1 MANTI
6 DSIIDQIPTDAL
18 TGPAAEALG
27 RKSGST
33 SNNSGAAASDAL
45 GAAASDALGSTSGA
59 EATAGQPNPDEE
71 GIYIPP
77 EERTPTLEARDVNK
91 ETTGEPTSGEPT
103 SGGSR
108 RTYKR
113 KGGKRKQKRRKSHKK
128 KRNSHK
134 RR

>member
-6 DSIIDQIPTDAL
+6 DSIIDQIPPDAL
-18 TGPAAEALG
+18 TGAATEALG

-33 SNNSGAAASDAL
+33 SNNSGVAASDAL
-45 GAAASDALGSTSGA
+45 GAAASNALGSTSGA
-59 EATAGQPNPDEE
+59 EAISGQPNPDED

-77 EERTPTLEARDVNK
+77 EERTPTLEERDNSDVNE
-91 ETTGEPTSGEPT
+91 ETTGEPT